1 MGFKPL
7 TDALTAKE
15 FMRRP
20 DVTYADAVAFI
31 GPAAEDLDAKT
42 IELIETEV
50 KYEGYI
56 AKALDQVEKMKR
68 MEENAFQPTLTGM
81 ILTPLRPRL
90 AKIQAD
96 FTRNHWP
103 G

>member
-68 MEENAFQPTLTGM
+68 MEEKRIP
-81 ILTPLRPRL
+81 
-90 AKIQAD
+90 AD
-96 FTRNHWP
+96 IDWDDIDSIATEARQNSS
-103 G
+103 